1 MAIGFLRDLS
11 NDARGQSMKSP
22 LPLRM
27 LLIER
32 RVVVLKYDPVIPPLL
47 LQSEIPVV
55 CNSCALPQPDLTHTH
70 M

>member
-1 MAIGFLRDLS
+1 MHAVSLS
-11 NDARGQSMKSP
+11 KP
-22 LPLRM
+22 LLPLSM
-27 LLIER
+27 MLIEK

-55 CNSCALPQPDLTHTH
+55 CNSHALPQPDLTHTH